1 MTKIRVGIL
10 FGGESGEHEVSL
22 ASATSVLGALDPARY
37 EPVLIG
43 ITRAGNWVAVDS
55 PTGLLEHS
63 NHAGPDGGTHRHEVG
78 EGASLLPLSAHADRL
93 RGSGV
98 DVVFPVL
105 HGPRGEDGTVQ
116 GLLELARLPYVGSGV
131 LASAVSM
138 DKAMMKS
145 VFMAAGIP
153 GVPYEVVTA
162 RQWAQEPKKC
172 VCRIERRLE
181 YPVFVKPCNMGSS
194 VGISKAID
202 REELQAA
209 LELAAR
215 FDRRLII
222 EQGVDAREVECG
234 VLGNESPQISVPGE
248 IVPHH
253 EFYDFDAKYTAGL
266 ADLMIPAELSQ
277 VQTKQVRNL
286 ARRAFV
292 AVDAAGLAR
301 VDFFVMRDSGE
312 VLVNEINTIPGFT
325 ATSMYP
331 RLWEATG
338 VSYAEL
344 LDRLIRLAIARQE
357 ENAAQRGS
365 R

>member
-43 ITRAGNWVAVDS
+43 ITRAGKWVAVDS
-55 PTGLLEHS
+55 PGGLLEHATR
-63 NHAGPDGGTHRHEVG
+63 AGLNDGTRMDETD
-78 EGASLLPLSAHADRL
+78 GASLLPLPAHADPL

-116 GLLELARLPYVGSGV
+116 GLLELAGLPYVGSGV

-145 VFMAAGIP
+145 VFTAEGIP
-153 GVPYEVVTA
+153 GAPYEVVTA
-162 RQWAQEPKKC
+162 RQWAHEPEKC
-172 VCRIERRLE
+172 VFRIERHLE

-202 REELQAA
+202 REELRAS

-234 VLGNESPQISVPGE
+234 VLGNENPEVSVPG
-248 IVPHH
+248 
-253 EFYDFDAKYTAGL
+253 
-266 ADLMIPAELSQ
+266 
-277 VQTKQVRNL
+277 
-286 ARRAFV
+286 
-292 AVDAAGLAR
+292 
-301 VDFFVMRDSGE
+301 
-312 VLVNEINTIPGFT
+312 
-325 ATSMYP
+325 
-331 RLWEATG
+331 
-338 VSYAEL
+338 
-344 LDRLIRLAIARQE
+344 
-357 ENAAQRGS
+357 
-365 R
+365 